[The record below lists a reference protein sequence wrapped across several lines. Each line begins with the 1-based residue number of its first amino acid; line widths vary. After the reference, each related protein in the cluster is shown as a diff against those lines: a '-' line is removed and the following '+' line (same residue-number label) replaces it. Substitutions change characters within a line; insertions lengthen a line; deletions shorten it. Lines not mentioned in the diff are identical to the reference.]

1 MQTVKTMGIKQTIEE
16 LVKEKAPGPAPSF
29 QVFHIIKTL
38 ELISYASIGRGMLAK
53 KLEIGE
59 GAARTLIDRLKEEG
73 IIDISQSGCCLTRKG
88 EEIWMKVKKVFPS
101 KIELGKSRLT
111 LSTCN
116 VAILVK
122 GKMGRMKL
130 GMEQR
135 DAAFLAGA
143 KGATTLVKK
152 KGKLTMPSLDADI
165 KDDVPDVHEKITSLL
180 KPSDGDVVVI
190 GSADTCMKAE
200 YGAIAAAWTLVDDD
214 YC

>member
-1 MQTVKTMGIKQTIEE
+1 
-16 LVKEKAPGPAPSF
+16 
-29 QVFHIIKTL
+29 
-38 ELISYASIGRGMLAK
+38 
-53 KLEIGE
+53 
-59 GAARTLIDRLKEEG
+59 
-73 IIDISQSGCCLTRKG
+73 
-88 EEIWMKVKKVFPS
+88 
-101 KIELGKSRLT
+101 

>member
-1 MQTVKTMGIKQTIEE
+1 MQTVKTMGIKKTIEA
-16 LVKEKAPGPAPSF
+16 LVKEKAPGPLLSF
-29 QVFHIIKTL
+29 QVFHVIKTL
-38 ELISYASIGRGMLAK
+38 ESISHAPIGRGMLAK

-59 GAARTLIDRLKEEG
+59 GATRTLIDRLKDEG
-73 IIDISQSGCCLTRKG
+73 IIDISKSGCSLTKEG
-88 EEIWMKVKKVFPS
+88 EEIWMQVKKIFPS
-101 KIELGKSRLT
+101 KIELGKSKLT

-122 GKMGRMKL
+122 GRMSRIKL

-143 KGATTLVKK
+143 KGATTLFVR
-152 KGKLTMPSLDADI
+152 KGKLRMPSLDADI
-165 KDDVPDVHEKITSLL
+165 KDDVSDVYEKIMSFL

-214 YC
+214 D